1 MRLPLYLDY
10 NATTPVDPAVTAEM
24 LPFLTAHFGN
34 ASSAHAYGEAAQA
47 GMDLGRARLAALLGC
62 QPGDLI
68 YTAGGSESD
77 NLALKGAVFA
87 AMAAGRGPGHLV
99 TSRVEHPAVLSA
111 CRWLES
117 IGCAVTYLP
126 VDGNGVVDPDDVR
139 AALRPDTVL
148 VSVMH
153 ANNETGAL
161 QPVAAI
167 GRICRAAGVPFHTDA
182 AQSVGKV
189 PVQVDELCADLVTV
203 VGHKMYAPKGVGA
216 LYVRPGTRL
225 GPLIHGGSQEHG
237 LRAGTEN
244 IPYIA
249 GLGKAAELCAAALA
263 SGEAA
268 RLAALR
274 DRLHAALAAAV
285 PGLVLNGPPGAE
297 RLPNTLNVSFPGV
310 IGAEL
315 LAATPE
321 VAASTGAA
329 CHAGD
334 VKPSATLLAMGIRA
348 ERAAGAVRL
357 SLGRWST
364 TAEVDLAAELLARR
378 WAALKSPAA

>member
-1 MRLPLYLDY
+1 MYLDY
-10 NATTPVDPAVTAEM
+10 NATTPIDPAVTAEI

-34 ASSAHAYGEAAQA
+34 ASSSHSYGQGAAA
-47 GMDLGRARLAALLGC
+47 GMALGRRRLAALLGC
-62 QPGDLI
+62 QPEQLV

-77 NLALKGAVFA
+77 NLALKGIVFA
-87 AMAAGRGPGHLV
+87 AVAAGRGPGHV
-99 TSRVEHPAVLSA
+99 ITTQVEHPAVLAA

-117 IGCAVTYLP
+117 LGCAVTYLP
-126 VDGNGVVDPDDVR
+126 VDGFGLVDPDAVR

-167 GRICRAAGVPFHTDA
+167 GRLCREAGVLCHCDA
-182 AQSVGKV
+182 AQSVGKTHV
-189 PVQVDELCADLVTV
+189 HVDSLQVDLLTV

-216 LYVRPGTRL
+216 LYVRPGVHL
-225 GPLIHGGSQEHG
+225 LPLVHGGGQEHG

-244 IPYIA
+244 IPYMA
-249 GLGKAAELCAAALA
+249 GLGKAAELCQDALA
-263 SGEAA
+263 AGEEA
-268 RLAALR
+268 RLAGLR
-274 DRLHAALAAAV
+274 DRLHLALDAAI
-285 PGLVLNGPPGAE
+285 PGLVLNGPSGPG

-310 IGAEL
+310 FGADL

-334 VKPSATLLAMGIRA
+334 VRPSATLLAMGITA
-348 ERAAGAVRL
+348 ARAAGAARL
-357 SLGRWST
+357 SLGRWSNE
-364 TAEVDLAAELLARR
+364 AEIDLAADLLARR
-378 WAALKSPAA
+378 WATLRRTGQA